1 MRFFVFIT
9 VLNIIWHG
17 SLNASPVLISG
28 NDWYF
33 VRNYSVHDQ
42 SSFASSV
49 AVSHY
54 NNTTDLLG
62 SSTQGSSKVYLYNA
76 NNATNSFTNE
86 FNFDETYSFEGITQ
100 PGAGIITMNGQYL
113 AVSVPYHNYPT
124 FNGQVMFYSYIAKN
138 DSWVYLSTYTAGNG
152 VFLGMVM
159 SMGVD
164 VLAAGCYSKS
174 IYVFRVDLLQKWVL
188 DEIITCSNIAQ
199 SLAIDGDTL
208 AVGSDSGLVFM
219 YNYSATKNWTLSQ
232 SIYTN
237 TSDYV
242 YSVSL
247 NSSTLIVHP
256 GNIYNFY
263 VYKHNGTLWKHV
275 SNITLSPALL
285 VNATGGLNNPT
296 LLSETLLVASVE
308 YIVSGSKT
316 RGVVYS
322 FTSDHSGLVWTVQS
336 TIALNMPHDVENN
349 FGKKLSACYPNLV
362 IAGQPD
368 AYLMSYNATLTHAP
382 TTSVSPSQA
391 PSTQPSRGPSFSPTT
406 TQQPS
411 RVPSFSPTTTQQ
423 PSRVPSFALTTT
435 PSFAPSSSPQNDLP
449 SIQSNSD
456 GSSSSTT
463 LGVGAISGITV
474 GVVVVCIAFA
484 VACCYYYKYFYY
496 PQHNLTA
503 ALTTPVYKASQNENC
518 VDIEPSSSKSFSI
531 QSPMVPV
538 E

>member
-1 MRFFVFIT
+1 MRFFVFIAA
-9 VLNIIWHG
+9 LNIIWHG
-17 SLNASPVLISG
+17 SLNASPVLISD

-42 SSFASSV
+42 SSFAYSV

-62 SSTQGSSKVYLYNA
+62 SSNQGSSKVYLYNA
-76 NNATNSFTNE
+76 NNATNSFINE

-138 DSWVYLSTYTAGNG
+138 NSWVYLSTYTAGNG

-164 VLAAGCYSKS
+164 VLVAGCYSKS
-174 IYVFRVDLLQKWVL
+174 IYVFRVDQLKKWVL
-188 DEIITCSNIAQ
+188 DEIIKCSNIAQ
-199 SLAIDGDTL
+199 SVAIDGNTI
-208 AVGSDSGLVFM
+208 AVGSDSGFVFM
-219 YNYSATKNWTLSQ
+219 YNYSTTTKNWTLSQ

-237 TSDYV
+237 TSDNV
-242 YSVSL
+242 YSIAL
-247 NSSTLIVHP
+247 NNSTLIVLP
-256 GNIYNFY
+256 GNMYNFY
-263 VYKHNGTLWKHV
+263 VYKHNNGTLWKHV

-308 YIVSGSKT
+308 YIVSESKT

-368 AYLMSYNATLTHAP
+368 AYLMSYNATVTHAP
-382 TTSVSPSQA
+382 TASVSPSQA
-391 PSTQPSRGPSFSPTT
+391 PSTQSSRAPSFSPTT
-406 TQQPS
+406 S
-411 RVPSFSPTTTQQ
+411 PSF
-423 PSRVPSFALTTT
+423 VP
-435 PSFAPSSSPQNDLP
+435 SSPQSYFP

-456 GSSSSTT
+456 GSSSTTTT
-463 LGVGAISGITV
+463 LGAGAISGITV
-474 GVVVVCIAFA
+474 GVLVVCIAFA
-484 VACCYYYKYFYY
+484 VVACCYYYKYVYY
-496 PQHNLTA
+496 PQHNLT
-503 ALTTPVYKASQNENC
+503 ALTTPVYKASQNENG

-531 QSPMVPV
+531 QSPMAPV